1 MRVHTTPGVGRTEIA
16 VRHLAYLHLGQ
27 HKGAR
32 RLWLEG
38 RRLSDVGFKAGVRY
52 QVAPTA
58 DGALQLR
65 LSATG
70 DHVVSHKQTRPVVDI
85 LTHALGDVERVE
97 VRFVRGAILVDVH
110 PLDKAVARRLARLN
124 ARLAAHEPLRLGS
137 VCHGGGVAA
146 DALLRGLGQAGT
158 PSRLAFGLEL
168 ERPYLEQSLTRGPLA
183 DRGAVS
189 VEGDLGEVDY
199 AALGE
204 CDLLEAGLPCVAAS
218 PAGRSKKHL
227 ARPEADLQVADLA
240 AAFLDVVRATQPL
253 VVLLENVPEY
263 ACSASADLIR
273 RRLERWGYVLQE
285 RVVEGIQWSLENR
298 RRWILVATT
307 RGLAFDLD
315 NLQATREHATLGEV
329 LDTRVEATRWHTF
342 SHLASK
348 ETRDLARGNGFRQ
361 QLLDASSTRVP
372 TLRRGYQK
380 GGSTDPR
387 LQHPTRKGMSRL
399 LTPSEHARIKGVP
412 PSLVSGLSDTV
423 AHQVLGQSVIAPAF
437 VGLGQLLGAL

>member
-1 MRVHTTPGVGRTEIA
+1 
-16 VRHLAYLHLGQ
+16 
-27 HKGAR
+27 
-32 RLWLEG
+32 
-38 RRLSDVGFKAGVRY
+38 
-52 QVAPTA
+52 
-58 DGALQLR
+58 
-65 LSATG
+65 
-70 DHVVSHKQTRPVVDI
+70 
-85 LTHALGDVERVE
+85 